1 MPHYL
6 IQAAYTSDAWASMVK
21 NPQDRAD
28 AIRPVIERLGGKL
41 IVAYI
46 RFGKYDTVALA
57 ELPDAVSAAALS
69 MATAAGG
76 ATKAIETIPLMT
88 TQEALEAARK
98 AGKIGY
104 RPTA

>member
-21 NPQDRAD
+21 NPQDRAE
-28 AIRPVIERLGGKL
+28 AIRPVIKRLGGKL
-41 IVAYI
+41 IAAYI
-46 RFGKYDTVALA
+46 SFGKYDTVALA

-76 ATKAIETIPLMT
+76 ATKAIETTPLIT

-98 AGKIGY
+98 AGKLGY

>member
-21 NPQDRAD
+21 NPKDRAE
-28 AIRPVIERLGGKL
+28 AIRPVIKRLGGKL
-41 IVAYI
+41 IAAYI
-46 RFGKYDTVALA
+46 SFGKYDTVALA

-88 TQEALEAARK
+88 TQEALEAVRK

>member
-21 NPQDRAD
+21 NPQDRAE

-41 IVAYI
+41 IAAYI
-46 RFGKYDTVALA
+46 RFGQYDTVALA

-76 ATKAIETIPLMT
+76 ATKAIETFPLMT
-88 TQEALEAARK
+88 TQDALEAVRK